1 MKFAPLI
8 LGAVIGSVVTS
19 AAFLS
24 TADSKP
30 GERVSK
36 RSVFTESDL
45 ERARI
50 EGLATA
56 SEKIKEQ
63 DEEIARLE
71 AQSETLRKQIADA
84 SLPLDGGAAQDERK
98 PRFLYKGL
106 ERPLSVV
113 DWKQMGE
120 SFMNLQPVLV
130 ELSELLK
137 RGGPLTPEF
146 KKRLQKW
153 NTPLIR
159 HALNLQSEGVPGE
172 QVNSAFTHPSV
183 YVNVVYATLREAKRP
198 LSVEQEETLG
208 ELGYRFTAE
217 DRERVAAYSDATL
230 SLQELIEE
238 SALKDRFFQ
247 AIDDL
252 LSPEQQAVLHSPET
266 RGRASFDL
274 FSSGLLWQQFLSP
287 VLQDGREDYLEKVVG
302 RESAQLKLDEAGLA
316 LLRSVL
322 SDWVARLP
330 VEFLQKPK
338 DPLAKMGATK
348 MDHGIDAAR
357 RVLEMRREVLNR
369 LALTDA
375 QRKILVERQSV
386 WVPFAE

>member
-1 MKFAPLI
+1 MKFAQRL
-8 LGAVIGSVVTS
+8 LGVAIGAAAASAV
-19 AAFLS
+19 FLAS
-24 TADSKP
+24 SDSKAT
-30 GERVSK
+30 ERISK
-36 RSVFTESDL
+36 EPVFTEADL
-45 ERARI
+45 ESARI

-56 SEKIKEQ
+56 STKIKEQ
-63 DEEIARLE
+63 ESEIARLE
-71 AQSETLRKQIADA
+71 AQSETLEKQIADA
-84 SLPLDGGAAQDERK
+84 SLPLDGGAADDERK

-120 SFMNLQPVLV
+120 SFVNLQPILV
-130 ELSELLK
+130 ELSQTLK
-137 RGGPLTPEF
+137 SGKQLTPELMQ
-146 KKRLQKW
+146 RIQKW
-153 NTPLIR
+153 NTPLVR
-159 HALNLQSEGVPGE
+159 HALNLQSEGVPGD

-183 YVNVVYATLREAKRP
+183 YVNVVYSTLREAKRP
-198 LSVEQEETLG
+198 LFVEQEETLG

-217 DRERVAAYSDATL
+217 DGARVAAYSDGTL
-230 SLQELIEE
+230 SLQKLLEE

-252 LSPEQQAVLHSPET
+252 LTPEQQAVLHSPET

-274 FSSGLLWQQFLSP
+274 FSSGLLWQLSLAP
-287 VLQDGREDYLEKVVG
+287 ILQDGREDYLEKVFG
-302 RESAQLKLDEAGLA
+302 HESAQLELDEAGVA

-330 VEFLQKPK
+330 DEFLAKPK
-338 DPLAKMGATK
+338 DPLAKMGAMK
-348 MDHGIDAAR
+348 MDHGLDAAR

-375 QRKILVERQSV
+375 QRKTLVERVGV
-386 WVPFAE
+386 WVPFAK